1 MLIAGL
7 ILFSVAGFY
16 GYQFYHKAFSVNTPS
31 VLDNNILL
39 IQEGAVLED
48 VIDSLVANGQILKED
63 HFRWTAGKMNYYD
76 GTIRKGRYVIP
87 APASSK
93 TLISL
98 LRGGKQTPL

>member
-1 MLIAGL
+1 MKRILLIAGL
-7 ILFSVAGFY
+7 ILFCVAGFY

-76 GTIRKGRYVIP
+76 AVSYTHL
-87 APASSK
+87 
-93 TLISL
+93 TLPTSDL
-98 LRGGKQTPL
+98 V